1 MSRVSVKIPE
11 MVPNASLDLWVKDIV
26 KDCTKAHTTEAERV
40 EGERALQC
48 KVTVLKH
55 EYYQLTGTELLT
67 DFRRALENYM
77 PFTEEAL
84 DAMKNIQICNQ
95 GLEQIRQ
102 YWLKNMRF

>member
-1 MSRVSVKIPE
+1 MIRVIDKISE
-11 MVPNASLDLWVKDIV
+11 MASDTSLDVWVKDIV

-67 DFRRALENYM
+67 DFRRALEDYI
-77 PFTEEAL
+77 PLTRKAL
-84 DAMKNIQICNQ
+84 DTMENIQICNQ

-102 YWLKNMRF
+102 YWLENMRF